1 MENRKIKVLAID
13 DNPDNLITIKALIQE
28 AFSDAFVT
36 TTLTGKKGL
45 ELAAT
50 EDPDVI
56 LLDIVMPKMDGF
68 EVCKKLKADEKLS
81 NIPVVFVTA
90 IKVDKESRIKALEC
104 GAEAF
109 LTKPIDES
117 ELTAQIRAMAKIKT
131 ANIDKYTE
139 KECLA
144 ALVNEQTRE
153 LKVAHQATL
162 NLLED
167 LRKENEVR
175 LKSEEKYRM
184 FIDLASDAFFQGD
197 NVGNFIEA
205 NNSAVELTGFSR
217 DELLRMN
224 MKELFSNDDFNK
236 SIPLRYD
243 LLDKGDTLKNER
255 KLICKDSRTVFIE
268 MNSKKMTDGTYQ
280 SFIRDITDRKR
291 TEEKLRNV
299 ARLYAFQSEINRSIV
314 RIREREELFRT
325 ICQVAIKF
333 GQFRMAWIG
342 LFDKTNNTV
351 KPFTHDG
358 FEEKYLNLVNIKT
371 DDSEL
376 SNGPTGLAF
385 KSGKIVICN
394 DIDTESHMLPWR
406 EEALKR
412 GYRSSV
418 AVPFVSKGKLVG
430 ILNLYASEVGF
441 FTEDERLLLKKI
453 GENISFAIDAM
464 DSEKER
470 KDAELLLRVINEE
483 LIHTNEELVI
493 AKEHAEESDR
503 LKSAFL
509 ANMSHEIRTPMNGIL
524 GFAGLLKEPKLTGEE
539 QKEYI
544 AIIEKSGARM
554 LNIINDIITI
564 SKVESGQMNILV
576 SETNVNEQIEFIY
589 TFFKPEAEK
598 KGLQLHFKNSLTSKE
613 ALIKTDKEKIYS
625 ILTNLVKNAI
635 KYSDNGAVEIGYN
648 LVETQDLAS
657 QKQQLEDKQA
667 DSHPGAPVETQ
678 NLASLQSRQLK
689 FYVKDTGI
697 GIPVDR
703 QAAVFDRFVQ
713 ADIGDKRA
721 FQGAGLGL
729 SISKAYVE
737 MLGGRIWLESEE
749 GKGSTFYFTIPYNG
763 EHNAK
768 KVIETTV
775 KDDAAK
781 IQTKSL
787 KILVAEDDETSGVLI
802 EIAIRPIT
810 KDILKAKTGKEAV
823 EVCRNNPDI
832 DFVLMDIKMPGMD
845 GYEAA
850 KLIREFNNEVVIIAQ
865 TAYALIGDREKAI
878 EAGCNDYLPKPF
890 GRSTLTAIIEK
901 HLKKQMV

>member
-1 MENRKIKVLAID
+1 MENKKIKILAID
-13 DNPDNLITIKALIQE
+13 DNPDNLITIKALIME
-28 AFSDAFVT
+28 AFSEAIVMT
-36 TTLTGKKGL
+36 ALTGEKGF

-56 LLDIVMPKMDGF
+56 LLDIVMPVMDGF

-90 IKVDKESRIKALEC
+90 IRDDKECRIMALEC

-117 ELTAQIRAMAKIKT
+117 ELTAQIRAMVKIKT

-139 KECLA
+139 KERLA

-153 LKVAHQATL
+153 LKIVNQATL

-167 LRKENEVR
+167 LRKENVVR

-197 NVGNFIEA
+197 KVGNFIEA
-205 NNSAVELTGFSR
+205 NNSAVELTGYNR

-224 MKELFSNDDFNK
+224 MKDLLSLDDLKK

-243 LLDKGDTLKNER
+243 LLDNGDTIKNER
-255 KLICKDSRTVFIE
+255 KLIRKDKQIVFVE

-299 ARLYAFQSEINRSIV
+299 ARLYALQSEINRSIV
-314 RIREREELFRT
+314 KIRERDELFRT

-342 LFDKTNNTV
+342 LFDKTNNTIRSV
-351 KPFTHDG
+351 THAG
-358 FEEKYLNLVNIKT
+358 FEEKYLNLLNIKT
-371 DDSEL
+371 DD
-376 SNGPTGLAF
+376 LAF
-385 KSGKIVICN
+385 SKGPSVSALKLGKIVICN
-394 DIDTESHMLPWR
+394 DIKTDPRMLPWR
-406 EEALKR
+406 KEALKR

-418 AVPFVSKGKLVG
+418 AVPFMSKGKSAG

-453 GENISFAIDAM
+453 GENISFALDAM

-483 LIHTNEELVI
+483 LIQTNEELVI

-544 AIIEKSGARM
+544 AIIEKSGTRM

-564 SKVESGQMNILV
+564 SKVESGQMNVLV
-576 SETNVNEQIEFIY
+576 SETNVNEQIEFVY
-589 TFFKPEAEK
+589 TFFKPEAEQ
-598 KGLQLHFKNSLTSKE
+598 KGLQLNFKNALTSKE
-613 ALIKTDKEKIYS
+613 AIIKTDKEKVYS

-635 KYSDNGAVEIGYN
+635 KYSDNGTIEIGYN
-648 LVETQDLAS
+648 LVGTQ
-657 QKQQLEDKQA
+657 
-667 DSHPGAPVETQ
+667 VETQ
-678 NLASLQSRQLK
+678 NIASLQPQPQPQQLK

-703 QAAVFDRFVQ
+703 QEAVFDRFVQ

-737 MLGGRIWLESEE
+737 MLGGKIWLESEE

-763 EHNAK
+763 EHHAK
-768 KVIETTV
+768 KVVESTV

-787 KILVAEDDETSGVLI
+787 KILVAEDDETSGMLI
-802 EIAIRPIT
+802 EIAIRPIS
-810 KDILKAKTGKEAV
+810 KEILKAKTGTEAV
-823 EVCRNNPDI
+823 EVCRNHPDI
-832 DFVLMDIKMPGMD
+832 DFVLMDIKMPGID

-850 KLIREFNNEVVIIAQ
+850 KQIRKFNRDVVIIAQ
-865 TAYALIGDREKAI
+865 TAYALLGDSEKAL
-878 EAGCNDYLPKPF
+878 EAGCNDYLAKPF

-901 HLKKQMV
+901 HLKKQIA